1 MCYYPLMETY
11 LLKVEPATSCC
22 TPAAQPTITGNQAK
36 SAAELFKAFAD
47 ETRLGILSLLA
58 QSDGEVCVC
67 DITDSFQLGQPT
79 ISHHLKILRDAGL
92 ISADKRG
99 KWVYYSL
106 VRDRVQHVQHL
117 VEELTGAPLLV
128 G

>member
-1 MCYYPLMETY
+1 MEKY
-11 LLKVEPATSCC
+11 LLKLEPDNGCC
-22 TPAAQPTITGNQAK
+22 TPLARPAVTGEQAK
-36 SAAELFKAFAD
+36 SAAEFFKAFAD
-47 ETRLGILSLLA
+47 ETRLSILSLLA

-67 DITDSFQLGQPT
+67 DITDSFRLGQPT

-92 ISADKRG
+92 ISGTKRG

-106 VRDRVQHVQHL
+106 VRERMQYAQHL
-117 VEELTGAPLLV
+117 LEELTGNPVLV

>member
-1 MCYYPLMETY
+1 MEKY
-11 LLKVEPATSCC
+11 LLKLEPDNGCC
-22 TPAAQPTITGNQAK
+22 TPAASPTITGDYAK
-36 SAAELFKAFAD
+36 SVAEFFKAFAD

-92 ISADKRG
+92 ITADKRG

-106 VRDRVQHVQHL
+106 VRDRVQHAQNL
-117 VEELTGAPLLV
+117 LEEFSGRPMLV

>member
-1 MCYYPLMETY
+1 MEEKY
-11 LLKVEPATSCC
+11 LLKLEPDNGCC
-22 TPAAQPTITGNQAK
+22 TPLARPAITGDRAK
-36 SAAELFKAFAD
+36 SSAEFFKAFAD

-92 ISADKRG
+92 ITADKRG

-106 VRDRVQHVQHL
+106 VRDRMQHAQHML
-117 VEELTGAPLLV
+117 EELTGASV
-128 G
+128 RMK